1 MGQSS
6 FLSGSTEYLVGSWV
20 TKSHD
25 IVRLLAGQAFKAA
38 AIAPPTSPIAAYPL
52 AASIASSGI
61 WSRLI
66 TGHLKVLKA
75 MALWTVR
82 TRVRTLFPSFPLFT
96 SQPLAVLPTIT
107 PT

>member
-75 MALWTVR
+75 MALLTDLTRDR
-82 TRVRTLFPSFPLFT
+82 TRLPSLPDLT
-96 SQPLAVLPTIT
+96 TQPLAVLPTIT